1 MANDQET
8 MSDDAIGFDP
18 SGGGGR
24 LDKLLDPEVNV
35 SASKRSSHRRGE
47 DERPSSRT
55 EEASSM
61 RLHKMEPSDHDE
73 TFEGALSSPS
83 SNVLD
88 KFQFLDH

>member
-1 MANDQET
+1 MADDQET

-18 SGGGGR
+18 SDGGR

-55 EEASSM
+55 EEATSM

-73 TFEGALSSPS
+73 SFEGALSCPS
-83 SNVLD
+83 SNALD
-88 KFQFLDH
+88 KFQFIDH